1 MPNIRVVH
9 DQKLAIWGEATAG
22 TRPNPVTKAA
32 ELPFISAEVGITEAR
47 AESEVISGAR
57 MPSKPIR
64 GLYSFEGRNVV
75 VPIQAGSVGVWL
87 FKAFERYSVSGA
99 AAPYTH
105 AFKAGGGAG
114 WDHSPYFGVELWDG
128 ANARGSVFDG
138 VAVQSVALEV
148 TGGTT
153 REARLEIGLIGLG
166 KGEFNTTAR
175 QDTTP
180 LTFSG
185 SFWNEQDATVK
196 VDGTA
201 SQLVTRARL
210 EMQRSVSVRKVFDGT
225 RYASW
230 LVLGGVQSVTVSI
243 TGLWDDTS
251 QIQSLATGLG
261 EHSVELVIPNPDA
274 PTTHNISF
282 LIPELQ
288 AYLTAVPAVASGG
301 NELEVTIEGAGYYND
316 STEQTPL
323 QVTLI
328 DDLATYVGLID

>member
-1 MPNIRVVH
+1 MPTIRVVH
-9 DQKLAIWGEATAG
+9 DQELAIWGEGTAG
-22 TRPNPVTKAA
+22 VRPNPVTKAA
-32 ELPFISAEVGITEAR
+32 ELPFISAEIGVTEAR

-64 GLYSFEGRNVV
+64 GLYGFEGRNVV
-75 VPIQAGSVGVWL
+75 VPLQAGSVGVWL
-87 FKAFERYSVSGA
+87 YKAFERYSVSGV

-105 AFKAGGGAG
+105 IFKAGGSSG
-114 WDHSPYFGVELWDG
+114 WDHSAYFGVEIWDG
-128 ANARGSVFDG
+128 ANSRGSVFDG
-138 VAVQSVALEV
+138 VAVQSLAIEV

-166 KGEFNTTAR
+166 KAEHNTTAR
-175 QDTTP
+175 QDSTPTTF
-180 LTFSG
+180 TG

-196 VDGTA
+196 IDGTP
-201 SQLVTRARL
+201 SQLVTRARI
-210 EMQRSVSVRKVFDGT
+210 EMQRAVSVRKVFDGT

-230 LVLGGVQSVTVSI
+230 LVLGGVQSVTASI
-243 TGLWDDTS
+243 TGLWDDS
-251 QIQSLATGLG
+251 SALQGLATGLG
-261 EHSVELVIPNPDA
+261 EHNIELIIPNPDA
-274 PTTHNISF
+274 PTTKTVSF

-288 AYLTAVPAVASGG
+288 AYLTAVPAIASGG
-301 NELEVTIEGAGYYND
+301 NELEVTIEGAGYFSD